1 MNPVA
6 QIDVAAFRANIR
18 HLAAAVAPTPI
29 MVMLKADAYG
39 HGMLRLA
46 RPALEAGASALGTLD
61 IPAALALRDAGIE
74 APLFAWLH
82 GSGTDFA
89 AAAAHGVDVGISSS
103 SELDAALA
111 RPLPAPLAVHLKI
124 DTGLHRNGAS
134 PDDWPALVSA
144 AVAAQ
149 RSGRLRLRGIWSH
162 LADAGEE
169 ADRAALAEFRSAV
182 EAARRLGAT
191 PQMLHVAASSAGLYL
206 PEARLDIVRFGIAAY
221 GVSPFDDRTATDL
234 GVVPVMTLS
243 APVTAVRPA
252 TGEAQIGAG
261 WADGVHPTAA
271 GRASVLV
278 RGARR
283 PVTAIDVDTM
293 TVAGAADVAVGDDA
307 VLFGSGEDGAPTPAD
322 WAEWASTVG
331 DEILTRV
338 GTRVPRR
345 YLDAEV
351 PAGTR

>member
-1 MNPVA
+1 MNALA
-6 QIDVAAFRANIR
+6 QIDIAAFRENVR

-46 RPALEAGASALGTLD
+46 RPALDAGAKALGTLD
-61 IPAALALRDAGIE
+61 IPAALSLRDAGIE

-89 AAAAHGVDVGISSS
+89 AAAASGIDVGISSPA
-103 SELDAALA
+103 ELDTALA
-111 RPLPAPLAVHLKI
+111 QPSHAPLAVHLKI

-134 PDDWPALVSA
+134 PDDWPVLVAA
-144 AVAAQ
+144 AVAAE
-149 RSGRLRLRGIWSH
+149 RAGRLRLRGIWSH
-162 LADAGEE
+162 LADAGEQ
-169 ADRAALAEFRSAV
+169 ADRAALGEFRSAV
-182 EAARRLGAT
+182 EAARRLGAA
-191 PQMLHVAASSAGLYL
+191 PELLHVAASSAGLYL

-221 GVSPFDDRTATDL
+221 GVSPFDNRTAADI
-234 GVVPVMTLS
+234 GVAPVMTLS
-243 APVTAVRPA
+243 APVTEATA
-252 TGEAQIGAG
+252 TGEAVIAAG
-261 WADGVHPTAA
+261 WADGVHPTAV

-293 TVAGAADVAVGDDA
+293 TVADAAEVVVGDVATVFGTGD
-307 VLFGSGEDGAPTPAD
+307 DGAPTPAE
-322 WAEWASTVG
+322 WADWASTVG

-338 GTRVPRR
+338 GARVPRR
-345 YLDAEV
+345 YVDAEV
-351 PAGTR
+351 PVRAR